1 MKTVFFH
8 LVVWALLTGCA
19 GPTASL
25 LSNEFDYRLTHNG
38 RFILFRGG
46 IDFGLANDLS
56 ALIERSPDLQ
66 GIVLDSYGGRV
77 YAARDA
83 AEVISKH
90 KLNTYA
96 PRSCKSACTIL
107 FLAGKQRH
115 LGEGAVF
122 HFHRYGVI
130 SHDIKRFEDQGVS
143 SEFLNRLSEELKTKE
158 WVSVSNAQAVNAGIV
173 VEQAALENTSAAQLA
188 I

>member
-1 MKTVFFH
+1 MKTVIFH
-8 LVVWALLTGCA
+8 LVIWVLLTGCA

-25 LSNEFDYRLTHNG
+25 LSKEFDYRLTHNG
-38 RFILFRGG
+38 SFIFFRGG
-46 IDFGLANDLS
+46 IDFGLADDLS
-56 ALIERSPDLQ
+56 ALMERSPGIQ

-130 SHDIKRFEDQGVS
+130 SHDIKRFKDQGVS
-143 SEFLNRLSEELKTKE
+143 TEFLNRLSEELKTKE
-158 WVSVSNAQAVNAGIV
+158 WVSVSNAQAVKARIV
-173 VEQAALENTSAAQLA
+173 VEQTALENASAVQLA